1 MESAAMRSPVAT
13 MITIDGSQG
22 EGGGQILRTSLALS
36 LIRGQP
42 FRMENIRAARKKPG
56 LLNQH
61 LTGVNAAKTIGNAD
75 VVGAE
80 LGSQTLE
87 FRPGKV
93 VPGDYRFSVGTAG
106 SATLVLQTI
115 LPPLL
120 IAPSPSAVTLE
131 GGTHNPAAPPF
142 DFFQKCFAP
151 VIERM
156 GPRLELKLHRAGF
169 LPAGGGSFSARIQP
183 ATHLNRIDL
192 LDCGEVQFRTARA
205 LVSKLSPQIGEREL
219 AVVRNELGW
228 NPEECRVELM
238 NSTGPGNALLL
249 EVQAEHATA
258 VFTGFGER
266 GRSAEQVAQ
275 GAVAAAKAWMAADVP
290 VDEHLADQLLIPFA
304 LVGGG
309 SFRTTGPSSHS
320 TTNAAI
326 IQIFLGVEIRFERDG
341 ENNWRVI
348 VQRK

>member
-1 MESAAMRSPVAT
+1 
-13 MITIDGSQG
+13 
-22 EGGGQILRTSLALS
+22 
-36 LIRGQP
+36 
-42 FRMENIRAARKKPG
+42 
-56 LLNQH
+56 
-61 LTGVNAAKTIGNAD
+61 
-75 VVGAE
+75 
-80 LGSQTLE
+80 
-87 FRPGKV
+87 
-93 VPGDYRFSVGTAG
+93 
-106 SATLVLQTI
+106 
-115 LPPLL
+115 LL

-142 DFFQKCFAP
+142 DFLQKCFAP
-151 VIERM
+151 VIELM

-169 LPAGGGSFSARIQP
+169 FPAGGGSFSANIQP
-183 ATHLNRIDL
+183 ATQLSPVHL
-192 LDCGEVQFRTARA
+192 LDCGKVLSRKARA
-205 LVSKLSPQIGEREL
+205 IISKLSPQIGEREL
-219 AVVRNELGW
+219 TTVRNEFGW
-228 NPEECRVELM
+228 NPEECQLESV
-238 NSTGPGNALLL
+238 NSAGPGNALLL

-309 SFRTTGPSSHS
+309 SFRTTAPSSHS

-341 ENNWRVI
+341 ENNWRGI